1 MGPVLISY
9 RTIIRPLYHSLMG
22 SIFFLVVVF
31 CIINGVLDVIIYG
44 KSREA
49 GLEARSPVSQAVYF
63 TPAYAKVH
71 IL

>member
-1 MGPVLISY
+1 
-9 RTIIRPLYHSLMG
+9 MG

-71 IL
+71 ILWPRCCLTPASRLVT